1 MDYLDPVK
9 KKAHKRRIYVGYGL
23 FAIAIGLATLII
35 GFLANGFYV
44 DRSGD
49 FIQNGLV
56 FIDSRPNN
64 ANVYLNGEKQ
74 QSTTDARLVV
84 PSGAYD
90 ILVEKDGYRDWRRS
104 LTLEGGSLRRLTYAR
119 LIPEQLETISNLD
132 LRSDPLDALQS
143 IDKKWI
149 MLSHRDNPSTMTLID
164 TEQTPIS
171 TQSVVLPQA
180 VVNDSELAGVVEF
193 VEWSDNDTD
202 LLVTYT
208 IGDRIEYILVNRENP
223 IESQNITT
231 LLQSPDDNISLIS
244 RDNNRFFVYQND
256 TKLLYEA
263 TLDNGLS
270 DNPVTETPLLAY
282 QTFSD
287 DWLLYVRE
295 SGDEGLVDVR
305 FLRDDK
311 DIQIKQLKTSDTYLL
326 ELAKLGNAPV
336 MAISSPVEDRAIVYN
351 DPQNYLNE
359 NPDSKIPVATTVLR
373 LPGIVGL
380 TISSDSSVVLGYSG
394 SAMASHEFEADRSYI
409 IDIDGAISTAI
420 KPRWIDGQHLVFSN
434 DGVQNMIDF
443 DGSNNYTLVESMTG
457 LGSFYTDDISQIL
470 SFSAAIAATET
481 EPAVPSRLTSTSLLT
496 EEDR

>member
-1 MDYLDPVK
+1 MDYLDPEK

-56 FIDSRPNN
+56 FVDSRPDN
-64 ANVYLNGEKQ
+64 ADVFLNGEKQ

-84 PSGAYD
+84 PSGSYD
-90 ILVEKDGYRDWRRS
+90 ILVKKDGYRDWSRS

-119 LIPEQLETISNLD
+119 LIPEQLETISNLN
-132 LRSDPLDALQS
+132 LRSNPLDALQS
-143 IDKKWI
+143 IDRRWI
-149 MLSHRDNPSTMTLID
+149 MLSHQDNPSTLTIID

-171 TQSVVLPQA
+171 AQNIVIPQA
-180 VVNDSELAGVVEF
+180 IINDPELNGVVEF
-193 VEWSDNDTD
+193 VEWSDNDND
-202 LLVTYT
+202 VLVTYT
-208 IGDRIEYILVNRENP
+208 AGDRTEYILVNRENP
-223 IESQNITT
+223 VESQNITT
-231 LLQSPDDNISLIS
+231 LLESPGDKISLVS
-244 RDNNRFFVYQND
+244 RDNNRFFVFKND
-256 TKLLYEA
+256 TKLLYDA
-263 TLDNGLS
+263 TLEQGLS
-270 DNPVTETPLLAY
+270 SKPIIETPLLAY

-305 FLRDDK
+305 FKRGNN

-336 MAISSPVEDRAIVYN
+336 MAISSIIEDRAIVYN

-373 LPGIVGL
+373 VPGIIGL
-380 TISSDSSVVLGYSG
+380 TISSDSSVVLGYSE
-394 SAMASHEFEADRSYI
+394 STMASHEFEADRSYN
-409 IDIDGAISTAI
+409 IDIEGAISSAI
-420 KPRWIDGQHLVFSN
+420 KPRWIDGQHLVYSN

-443 DGSNNYTLVESMTG
+443 DGSNNYALTDSLSG
-457 LGSFYTDDISQIL
+457 LGSFYTNDISQIL

-481 EPAVPSRLTSTSLLT
+481 EPAIPSRLTSTSLLT